1 MQQQRTQE
9 RVQRRKAP
17 QPTNRAA
24 APAQLPPLRRKQ
36 PQQNLPV
43 VEFRHAKRLSRAL
56 EGVNRYLSAYGGYPL
71 PENNHMTERHLPT
84 IPLHILNRGQSP
96 KQSIRLI
103 IRSGSEEQ
111 RRRRPGTRIVAKR

>member
-56 EGVNRYLSAYGGYPL
+56 EGVNRYLSAYGYPL
-71 PENNHMTERHLPT
+71 PERLPAVAHGPFRYT
-84 IPLHILNRGQSP
+84 DTCSP
-96 KQSIRLI
+96 EMEIRI
-103 IRSGSEEQ
+103 DEHDG
-111 RRRRPGTRIVAKR
+111 

>member
-43 VEFRHAKRLSRAL
+43 LESRHAKRLSSAFK
-56 EGVNRYLSAYGGYPL
+56 EVNRYLSAYGGGTPPTPRSPAPDPQEYPAH
-71 PENNHMTERHLPT
+71 PR
-84 IPLHILNRGQSP
+84 SP
-96 KQSIRLI
+96 PRCASAHR
-103 IRSGSEEQ
+103 
-111 RRRRPGTRIVAKR
+111 